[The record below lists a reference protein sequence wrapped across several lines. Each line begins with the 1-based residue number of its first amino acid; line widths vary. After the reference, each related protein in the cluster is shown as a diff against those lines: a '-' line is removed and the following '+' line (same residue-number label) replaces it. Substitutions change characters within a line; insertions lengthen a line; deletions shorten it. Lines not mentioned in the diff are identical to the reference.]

1 MKKTLL
7 LSVFLLCFLSL
18 TVLGQETHLDSLKS
32 TIKTAKTSELKADA
46 TNHLGDYCFDRNYD
60 SAAYYYKKAYDI
72 SNPIDYKKG
81 IFDYATNLG
90 NVYMLQGKY
99 GQLKTLMQESIERA
113 KSFND
118 LHYEAVFTTNLGN
131 AYMYNSE
138 YEQALR
144 YFQEG
149 IEMFNKNNE
158 PKYERKI
165 NIFISI
171 CFLNSNNLD
180 KSIEYSTRSLHQSEK
195 AKDSMDIC
203 TALEYM
209 GNGYVEKNQF
219 QTAKP
224 LLEREL
230 RLAESLNIPE
240 KVANSQ
246 YLLSRVFNSEN
257 NHSKAIEYAEKA
269 LNYYDET
276 GNIFYKI
283 NTLTYLSIYHKDI
296 GNHLKALSYLKE
308 AEQLAEENEMKSHLL
323 LVYSN
328 MAILNNVMQNY
339 KDAYNYLERHDLL
352 EDSLN
357 SVELKN
363 KLQDLDVKYETGKK
377 ELQIKNLTQQN
388 AIKSLQNKRRFW
400 VSIALGIVIISLLLY
415 GFMQFKNFKTKKAL
429 LMAQQ
434 KNAIIEERLRI
445 ASEMHDDVG
454 SGLSRIRYIIGG
466 ISSGKTEQKSGIDK
480 ANDIIDDSIQKMKE
494 IVWSLNESNQTLE
507 ELIYY
512 IRGQVS
518 EMVENAEIEFES
530 HLPDDIPTMFFG
542 WARNRNTYL
551 LVKETIH
558 NAIKHADATKI
569 TLEFDISNEFTIT
582 IFDNGKGFDTK
593 QKYSGN
599 GLNHYKK
606 RISELNGRY
615 EISSKIGKG
624 TTVIFYIPFSS

>member
-1 MKKTLL
+1 MKKTLIIF
-7 LSVFLLCFLSL
+7 VCFLNVFSWSIF
-18 TVLGQETHLDSLKS
+18 GQKTTLDTLKS
-32 TIKTAKTSELKADA
+32 TIQMSKTSELKADA
-46 TNHLGDYCFDRNYD
+46 INKLGDYWFIRNYD
-60 SAAYYYKKAYDI
+60 SAAHYYKKAYNI

-90 NVYMLQGKY
+90 NVYLFQGKY
-99 GQLKTLMQESIERA
+99 DSLKSLMVSSIEKA
-113 KSFND
+113 KNFSD
-118 LHYEAVFTTNLGN
+118 LHYEATYNTNLGN

-149 IEMFNKNNE
+149 IELFNKNNE

-180 KSIEYSTRSLHQSEK
+180 KSIEYSKRSLQQSER
-195 AKDSMDIC
+195 ANDSIDIC

-230 RLAESLNIPE
+230 RLAESLNLPE

-246 YLLSRVFNSEN
+246 YLLSRIFQFEN
-257 NHSKAIEYAEKA
+257 NHSKAIEYAEQA
-269 LNYYDET
+269 LVYYNET

-283 NTLTYLSIYHKDI
+283 NTLTYLSIYYKDI

-328 MAILNNVMQNY
+328 MAMLNNAMQNY
-339 KDAYNYLERHDLL
+339 KDAYTYLEKHDILN
-352 EDSLN
+352 DSLN

-400 VSIALGIVIISLLLY
+400 FSVALGIVIISLLLY
-415 GFMQFKNFKTKKAL
+415 AFMQFKNFKTKKAL

-466 ISSGKTEQKSGIDK
+466 IISGKTEQKIGIDK

-518 EMVENAEIEFES
+518 EMVENAEIQFES
-530 HLPDDIPTMFFG
+530 NLPEDIPTMFFG

-558 NAIKHADATKI
+558 NAIKHAAATKI
-569 TLEFDISNEFTIT
+569 TLEFEISNEFTIT
-582 IFDNGKGFDTK
+582 IYDNGKGFDTS

-599 GLNHYKK
+599 GLNNYKK

-615 EISSKIGKG
+615 EISSKIGNG
-624 TTVIFYIPFSS
+624 TSVTFYIPFTF